1 MEPRSPCAAG
11 MRGAATSSRRARRPA
26 RPPVSR
32 RERRSMR
39 ASYYHGSQTFKTG
52 PAAMPIAQVGEAL
65 LRVRR
70 VGICGT
76 DLHIYQG
83 HLDHRVPKG
92 GIIGHETFAEVAEAP
107 AGSGFAPGDRVVVEP
122 LRVCGQ
128 CRACRMGADYICYQL
143 KVLGVDVPGG
153 MQEFWAVPTGRLI
166 KVPDSLSDDH
176 AALMEPLAIATH
188 DLTRAQVK
196 PGDAVVVL
204 GGGPIGCLIA
214 LVARHRGAR
223 VLVIEVNP
231 FRIDLLKGL
240 GLSVFCPDQAAAGRD
255 VVRAVEEW
263 TGGDG
268 ADVAFEV
275 TGNAA
280 AVRLMTELVRVWGA
294 ISVVAIHAE
303 PMLVNLYPMFARELT
318 MHGSRLYSRADWEEA
333 IRLASAGAVP
343 VGPLV
348 SRRIPLKDLQ
358 KGMEEALAGGPVM
371 KVLIDLAG

>member
-1 MEPRSPCAAG
+1 
-11 MRGAATSSRRARRPA
+11 
-26 RPPVSR
+26 
-32 RERRSMR
+32 
-39 ASYYHGSQTFKTG
+39 
-52 PAAMPIAQVGEAL
+52 MPTAQAGEAL

-107 AGSGFAPGDRVVVEP
+107 AGSGFASGDRVVVEP

-128 CRACRMGADYICYQL
+128 CRACRMGADYICYRL

-153 MQEFWAVPTGRLI
+153 MQEYWTVPAARLI
-166 KVPDSLSDDH
+166 KVPDTLSDDH

-188 DLTRAQVK
+188 DVTRAGVK
-196 PGDAVVVL
+196 AGDAVLVF

-223 VLVIEVNP
+223 VLVLEVNP
-231 FRIDLLKGL
+231 FRIDLLKGF
-240 GLSVFCPDQAAAGRD
+240 GLEVFRPDPGAAGRD
-255 VVRAVEEW
+255 VVRTVLDW

-268 ADVAFEV
+268 ADIAFEV

-280 AVRLMTELVRVWGA
+280 AVRLMTEVVCVWGA

-318 MHGSRLYSRADWEEA
+318 MHGSRLYARSDWEEA
-333 IRLASAGAVP
+333 IRLASTGAVP

-348 SRRIPLKDLQ
+348 SRRIPLEDLQ
-358 KGMEEALAGGPVM
+358 KGLEEALAGGPVM
-371 KVLIDLAG
+371 KVLVDLG